1 MLYTMSAQE
10 HSILISITF
19 HFNYS
24 KIKTTIPVLPFYPY
38 LLIVGRYLSQIELT
52 CCLKYAKHQ
61 SVNQSGKL
69 YTAFR
74 SNGII
79 NVFIIKEM
87 TVI

>member
-1 MLYTMSAQE
+1 MLYTMSAEE

-61 SVNQSGKL
+61 SINQS
-69 YTAFR
+69 
-74 SNGII
+74 I
-79 NVFIIKEM
+79 NRESFTQHSVLM
-87 TVI
+87 VL